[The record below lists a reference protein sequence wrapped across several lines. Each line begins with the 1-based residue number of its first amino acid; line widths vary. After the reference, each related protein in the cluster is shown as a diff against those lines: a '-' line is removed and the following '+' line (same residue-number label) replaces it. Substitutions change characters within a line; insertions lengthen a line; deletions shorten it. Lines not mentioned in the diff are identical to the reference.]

1 MKALASLAW
10 VIPLV
15 GLSAPAMAQ
24 FQKAEDAVKYR
35 KSVMTVLGN
44 HFGRI
49 GAMAN
54 GRVPFDAKVAADNAA
69 LVETLSKLPFVAFME
84 GTDKGETRAKP
95 DIWNDPAKFKQSAE
109 KMQTEVTKLSA
120 AARTGSLDSVKAAF
134 GAAGESCKACHDAFR
149 KD

>member
-10 VIPLV
+10 LIPLV

-54 GRVPFDAKVAADNAA
+54 GRVPFDAQVAADNAA

-95 DIWNDPAKFKQSAE
+95 DIWIDPAKFKQSAE
-109 KMQTEVTKLSA
+109 KMQTEVAKLSA

>member
-1 MKALASLAW
+1 MKALTSLAL

-15 GLSAPAMAQ
+15 VLSAPALAQ

-35 KSVMTVLGN
+35 KSVLTVMGH

-54 GRVPFDAKVAADNAA
+54 GRVPFDPKVAADNAA
-69 LVETLSKLPFVAFME
+69 LVETLSKLPFVAFGE
-84 GTDKGETRAKP
+84 GTDKSETRAKP
-95 DIWNDPAKFKQSAE
+95 EIWTDQAKFKQAAE
-109 KMQTEVTKLSA
+109 KMQTEVAKLSA
-120 AARTGSLDSVKAAF
+120 AAKTGSLDSVKAAF

-149 KD
+149 KE

>member
-1 MKALASLAW
+1 MKALASLAL

-35 KSVMTVLGN
+35 KSVMTVLGH

-69 LVETLSKLPFVAFME
+69 LVEALSKLPFVAFAE

-95 DIWNDPAKFKQSAE
+95 EIWTDQTKFKQAAE
-109 KMQTEVTKLSA
+109 KMQTEVARLSA
-120 AARTGSLDSVKAAF
+120 AAKTGSLDSVKAAF

-149 KD
+149 KE

>member
-1 MKALASLAW
+1 
-10 VIPLV
+10 
-15 GLSAPAMAQ
+15 MAQ

-35 KSVMTVLGN
+35 KSVLTVMGH

-54 GRVPFDAKVAADNAA
+54 GRVPFDAQVAADNAA
-69 LVETLSKLPFVAFME
+69 LVETLSKLPFVAFGE

-95 DIWNDPAKFKQSAE
+95 DIWTDQAKFKQAAE
-109 KMQTEVTKLSA
+109 KMQAEVAKLSA
-120 AARTGSLDSVKAAF
+120 AAKTGNLDSVKEAF
-134 GAAGESCKACHDAFR
+134 GAAGKSCKACHDAFR

>member
-10 VIPLV
+10 LIPLV

-95 DIWNDPAKFKQSAE
+95 DIWTDPAKFKQSAE
-109 KMQTEVTKLSA
+109 KMQTEVAKLSA
-120 AARTGSLDSVKAAF
+120 AARTGSLDSVKEAF
-134 GAAGESCKACHDAFR
+134 GAAGESCKACHDTFR